1 MAKKAKKPA
10 EEIVEKDMTT
20 ARFDKGYMVVAI
32 LLVVAFLVT
41 VSATYFRS
49 RYIMFYPERVA
60 EQYCTS
66 AVVGKDDFNSL
77 KYTTLIQNLYLGNYF
92 RDNYI
97 KPVLPEGESTTE
109 RTPEELG
116 ALEHQMS
123 DVMDAYYA
131 DIIASNTDKTLDT
144 VLTLYVAKYVETY
157 EQVFGEPALSAVEDD
172 LVTCFEA
179 SVAVYSAANGV
190 DAEQTSVEVT
200 REYSDAETAAY
211 RDALSDKARATYER
225 FGLSPDA
232 VADVCEVTYSYTA
245 NGEAYDYTCTLVKIG
260 MQWYVDIT
268 TL

>member
-20 ARFDKGYMVVAI
+20 ARFDKSYMVVVIVLIA
-32 LLVVAFLVT
+32 AFLAT
-41 VSATYFRS
+41 VSGGYFAS
-49 RYIMFYPERVA
+49 KYIMFYPERVA
-60 EQYCTS
+60 EQYCET
-66 AVVGKDDFNSL
+66 AVVGEDDFNSL
-77 KYTTLIQNLYLGNYF
+77 KYTTLIQNLYLGDYF

-116 ALEHQMS
+116 ALMDEV
-123 DVMDAYYA
+123 DEVMNAYYA
-131 DIIASNTDKTLDT
+131 DIISSNTEKTLDT

-179 SVAVYSAANGV
+179 SVAAYSAENGV
-190 DAEQTSVEVT
+190 DAEETSAEVT
-200 REYSDAETAAY
+200 REYSDEEVAAY
-211 RDALSDKARATYER
+211 RDSLSSEARATYER

-232 VADVCEVTYSYTA
+232 VEDVCEVTYSYTA
-245 NGEAYDYTCTLVKIG
+245 DGEAFDYTCTLVKIG
-260 MQWYVDIT
+260 MQWYVDVA